1 MKLLVDADFVVYKC
15 CAGAETEIDWG
26 DDVILVTSKF
36 SDAYACVERELKKI
50 ANQFMWDVPEI
61 ILFFSDSIN
70 FRKKIQPDYK
80 GHRQRKDIYI
90 LGIESSCDDTSAA
103 VLKNDTVLSNK
114 IANQSIHK
122 KYGGVVPELAS
133 RAHLSNIIPVI
144 ELAIKESGISLHD
157 ISAIAFTRG
166 PGLMGSLIVGTE
178 FAKSLGVSLEV
189 PVIEV
194 NHMQAHILSNF
205 IENGKKKPDFPFLGV
220 TISGGHTQF
229 ILVEDYFKMKIL
241 GETLDDAI
249 GEAFDKCGK
258 KIGLGYPAGPE
269 IDKLSKMGDE
279 NKFNFSKPKVEG
291 LNFSF
296 SGLKTNFKRF
306 LEKNLKNDKFFIEKE
321 INNLCASLQLTIT
334 EILFEKVMLAAK
346 QKKILN
352 IVFGGGVSAN
362 TKIRGIFKNENNL
375 KLYFP
380 KLEYTTDNAAMIAIV
395 GYLKFKDNLFSEL
408 NLESKA
414 RYSI

>member
-1 MKLLVDADFVVYKC
+1 M
-15 CAGAETEIDWG
+15 
-26 DDVILVTSKF
+26 S
-36 SDAYACVERELKKI
+36 
-50 ANQFMWDVPEI
+50 N
-61 ILFFSDSIN
+61 
-70 FRKKIQPDYK
+70 
-80 GHRQRKDIYI
+80 KDIYI

-133 RAHLSNIIPVI
+133 RAHLSNIIPVV
-144 ELAIKESGISLHD
+144 ESAIKESGISVND

-178 FAKSLGVSLEV
+178 FAKSLGISLKV
-189 PVIEV
+189 PVVEV

-205 IENGKKKPDFPFLGV
+205 INNGIKKPGFPFLGV

-258 KIGLGYPAGPE
+258 KLGLDYPAGPE

-279 NKFNFSKPKVEG
+279 HKFNFPLPKVEG
-291 LNFSF
+291 GNISYSGTKTAFINF
-296 SGLKTNFKRF
+296 LHNNINKNKNFIDEN
-306 LEKNLKNDKFFIEKE
+306 LHDICASIQKNLFDNLLNKVKFLAIE
-321 INNLCASLQLTIT
+321 NNLNSI
-334 EILFEKVMLAAK
+334 I
-346 QKKILN
+346 
-352 IVFGGGVSAN
+352 FGGGVSAN
-362 TKIRGIFKNENNL
+362 SYLKNRLDYESRENNWTVFIPEL
-375 KLYFP
+375 Q
-380 KLEYTTDNAAMIAIV
+380 YTTDNAAMIGIV
-395 GYLKFKDNLFSEL
+395 GYLKYSLSEL
-408 NLESKA
+408 SDLKSTPLP
-414 RYSI
+414 RYSF

>member
-1 MKLLVDADFVVYKC
+1 M
-15 CAGAETEIDWG
+15 
-26 DDVILVTSKF
+26 S
-36 SDAYACVERELKKI
+36 
-50 ANQFMWDVPEI
+50 N
-61 ILFFSDSIN
+61 
-70 FRKKIQPDYK
+70 
-80 GHRQRKDIYI
+80 KDIYI

-133 RAHLSNIIPVI
+133 RAHLSNIIPVV
-144 ELAIKESGISLHD
+144 ESAIKESGVSLND

-189 PVIEV
+189 PVVEV

-205 IENGKKKPDFPFLGV
+205 INNDKKKPGFPFLGV

-258 KIGLGYPAGPE
+258 KLGLDYPAGPE

-279 NKFNFSKPKVEG
+279 HKFNFPLPKVEG
-291 LNFSF
+291 GNISYSGTKTAFINFLHNNLN
-296 SGLKTNFKRF
+296 KNKNFIDEN
-306 LEKNLKNDKFFIEKE
+306 LHDICASIQKNLIDNLLNKVKFLAIE
-321 INNLCASLQLTIT
+321 NNLNSI
-334 EILFEKVMLAAK
+334 I
-346 QKKILN
+346 
-352 IVFGGGVSAN
+352 FGGGVSAN
-362 TKIRGIFKNENNL
+362 SYLKNRLDYESRENNWTVFIPEL
-375 KLYFP
+375 Q
-380 KLEYTTDNAAMIAIV
+380 YTTDNAAMIGIV
-395 GYLKFKDNLFSEL
+395 GYLKYST
-408 NLESKA
+408 SKLSDLKSIPLP
-414 RYSI
+414 RYSF

>member
-1 MKLLVDADFVVYKC
+1 M
-15 CAGAETEIDWG
+15 
-26 DDVILVTSKF
+26 S
-36 SDAYACVERELKKI
+36 
-50 ANQFMWDVPEI
+50 N
-61 ILFFSDSIN
+61 
-70 FRKKIQPDYK
+70 
-80 GHRQRKDIYI
+80 KDIYI

-103 VLKNDTVLSNK
+103 ILKNDTVLSNK

-133 RAHLSNIIPVI
+133 RAHLSNIIPVV
-144 ELAIKESGISLHD
+144 ESAIKESGISLND
-157 ISAIAFTRG
+157 ISVIAFTRG

-205 IENGKKKPDFPFLGV
+205 IDNGKEKPDFPFLGV

-229 ILVEDYFKMKIL
+229 ILVEDYFKMDIL

-279 NKFNFSKPKVEG
+279 HKFNFPLPKVEG
-291 LNFSF
+291 GNISYSGTKTAFINF
-296 SGLKTNFKRF
+296 LHKNINKNKNFIDEN
-306 LEKNLKNDKFFIEKE
+306 LHDICASIQKNLVDNLLNKVKFLAKE
-321 INNLCASLQLTIT
+321 NNLNS
-334 EILFEKVMLAAK
+334 
-346 QKKILN
+346 

-362 TKIRGIFKNENNL
+362 SYIKNRLDYESKENNWKIFIPEL
-375 KLYFP
+375 Q
-380 KLEYTTDNAAMIAIV
+380 YTTDNAAMIGIV
-395 GYLKFKDNLFSEL
+395 GYLKYSISEL
-408 NLESKA
+408 SDLKSTPLP
-414 RYSI
+414 RYSL